1 MRNTMNELEEMREK
15 RKTLIFIEGRLL
27 DSILVD
33 ITVGEETSPKVTY
46 ELFRVAAVIAAID
59 EHFGPFSKK

>member
-1 MRNTMNELEEMREK
+1 MRNTMNELEEMRTK
-15 RKTLIFIEGRLL
+15 RKSLVFIEGKLL

-46 ELFRVAAVIAAID
+46 ELFRVAAMIAAID
-59 EHFGPFSKK
+59 EHIGPF